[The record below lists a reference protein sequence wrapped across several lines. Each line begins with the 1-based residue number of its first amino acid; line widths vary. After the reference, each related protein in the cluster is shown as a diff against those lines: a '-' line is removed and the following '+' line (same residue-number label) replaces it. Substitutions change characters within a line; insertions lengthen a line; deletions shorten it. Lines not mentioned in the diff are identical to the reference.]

1 MTALLFL
8 VCFFAGLGLALA
20 RHPIYGLLTYVG
32 AYYLHPPSRWWG
44 GSLPDLRWSLLAAL
58 ITLIAVLIHKSKL
71 APTAAKSGRATLIV
85 GYVLFAVWLLIQST
99 WALEPEMQSE
109 LLTLYTKYAL
119 LIWLMTTAI
128 DSEKHLEWFCWAHVL
143 GCFYLGWVAFDEY
156 DGGRF
161 EYFGGPDI
169 NEANSG
175 ALQLVSG
182 IFTGAALFLLPAARN
197 KIVLLLTMP
206 LVVNGMILTSSR
218 SAFLAAASGGVIYN
232 MFTHARFKRIV
243 RFFTILAAVAFLALT
258 PPEYWQRISSI
269 TAAGAEI
276 EGVDTGSG
284 RLVLMQAQLKMFAS
298 HPLGCGHR
306 CTVTLSPQYMA
317 ESFLTGTGEQKGRAS
332 HNTFMSLMVEQGI
345 LGMTFY
351 GLYLIWIAG
360 KGLRLRQLT
369 KNTDGF
375 LSTFA
380 PSILAFMTALTV
392 GDIFVDYLKSE
403 VRVWFVSLLVVAVSL
418 ATRAKEARDKAAS
431 TTANADTDIPA
442 PTLPGPPKFR
452 VPMRRPLNRAQP

>member
-8 VCFFAGLGLALA
+8 VCFFAGLGLAIA

-44 GSLPDLRWSLLAAL
+44 AALPDLRWSLLAAL
-58 ITLIAVLIHKSKL
+58 ITMIAILIHKSKL
-71 APTAAKSGRATLIV
+71 MPLAARSGRTSLIV
-85 GYVLFAVWLLIQST
+85 GYALFAIWLLIQSS
-99 WALEPEMQSE
+99 WAMEADMQSE
-109 LLTLYTKYAL
+109 MLTLFVKYAL

-128 DSEKHLEWFCWAHVL
+128 DSEKHLQWFCWAHVL

-156 DGGRF
+156 HGGRF

-182 IFTGAALFLLPAARN
+182 IFTAAALFLLPEMRN
-197 KIVLLLTMP
+197 KIALLLTMP

-218 SAFLAAASGGVIYN
+218 SAFLAAASGGLIYN
-232 MFTHARFKRIV
+232 LFTHARFKRLV
-243 RFFTILAAVAFLALT
+243 RFFTILAALAFLALT
-258 PPEYWQRISSI
+258 PPQYWQRISSI
-269 TAAGAEI
+269 TAAGAEV

-284 RLVLMQAQLKMFAS
+284 RLVLMQAQLQMFAS

-306 CTVTLSPQYMA
+306 CTVTLSPQYLD
-317 ESFLTGTGEQKGRAS
+317 ESHLTGTAEQKGRAS

-345 LGMTFY
+345 PGMTFY
-351 GLYLIWIAG
+351 ALFLIWVAR
-360 KGLRLRQLT
+360 KGLQLHQLT
-369 KNTDGF
+369 RNTEGF
-375 LSTFA
+375 LSTLT
-380 PSILAFMTALTV
+380 PSILAFMTALVV

-403 VRVWFVSLLVVAVSL
+403 VRVWFASLLVVAVSL
-418 ATRAKEARDKAAS
+418 AIRARETRDKAAEAAGS
-431 TTANADTDIPA
+431 PEN
-442 PTLPGPPKFR
+442 PPPVLTSASKFR
-452 VPMRRPLNRAQP
+452 IPQRRPLNRGRL